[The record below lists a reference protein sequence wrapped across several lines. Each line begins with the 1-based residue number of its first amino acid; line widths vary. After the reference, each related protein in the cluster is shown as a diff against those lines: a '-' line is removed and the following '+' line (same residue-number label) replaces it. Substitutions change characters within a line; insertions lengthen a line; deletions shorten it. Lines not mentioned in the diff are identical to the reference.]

1 MNRTYT
7 TTTTSVRSVFA
18 IAAILAS
25 LTVGA
30 FIQTLAQIDPQP
42 QQVAAATATAG
53 ARL

>member
-7 TTTTSVRSVFA
+7 STTTSVRGVFA

-30 FIQTLAQIDPQP
+30 FIQTLAQVEAQP
-42 QQVAAATATAG
+42 QQVATATAG